1 MMDIERLKKSRKER
15 FSTAQALA
23 DAVGVNR
30 VTVTNWENGKADPS
44 LEKLKDIA
52 SALGVTVAYLMGES
66 DIPVPIVP
74 GEFSLA
80 PYAALLDRVRSDIRK
95 MSPEQRANAFVLV
108 FSAVSI
114 LGDGRYTT
122 ISDWRL
128 SIDIGAIDR
137 SNPYEPND
145 TYEFKTMPFD
155 NILETVLKDKHVA
168 TAENVEE
175 GVEILK
181 KVMREL
187 AAPIR

>member
-1 MMDIERLKKSRKER
+1 MDIERLKRSRKDK

-44 LEKLKDIA
+44 LEKLKEIA
-52 SALGVTVAYLMGES
+52 LALGVTVAYLMGES
-66 DIPVPIVP
+66 DIPATIVP

-108 FSAVSI
+108 FSALLI
-114 LGDGRYTT
+114 LSDGRYAI
-122 ISDWRL
+122 ISDGTL
-128 SIDIGAIDR
+128 SVDLEESKR
-137 SNPYEPND
+137 TNPYEPND
-145 TYEFKTMPFD
+145 PYEFKTAIYD
-155 NILETVLKDKHVA
+155 NIIATALKDKHIA

-187 AAPIR
+187 TAPLG